1 MAALD
6 VRNLRAGYENGF
18 VLEGISFTLEAGDFT
33 AVLGRNG
40 SGKSTLIKAVQ
51 GLLQNCDGEIKI
63 QGREALSLP
72 RRELAGLAAYVPQF
86 HEPAFD
92 YTVEDI
98 VTMGRYARRGRLER
112 LSTSDREAVE
122 EAMQLARVSHLR
134 SKPAA
139 RLSGGEARRV
149 DIARAL
155 AQDAPI
161 LFLDEPSAHLDICFQ
176 VEIYRMLR
184 TLQVE
189 RGKTILAAE
198 HNVNLA
204 VLFSRRLMLLKD
216 GRLEAQGPPGDLIT
230 RDTIRDIFGAEV
242 DIRANRRSGL
252 PEISLISGV
261 GNPGTP

>member
-1 MAALD
+1 MSVLD

-18 VLEGISFTLEAGDFT
+18 VLEDVSFSLEAGDFT
-33 AVLGRNG
+33 AVLGKNG

-51 GLLQNCDGEIKI
+51 GLLKTCEGDITI
-63 QGREALSLP
+63 LGRDALRLP
-72 RRELAGLAAYVPQF
+72 RRAFAGLAAYVPQF

-92 YTVEDI
+92 YTVEDV

-112 LSTSDREAVE
+112 LSSSDRDAVE
-122 EAMQLARVSHLR
+122 DAMALARIAHLR

-139 RLSGGEARRV
+139 RLSGGESRRV

-184 TLQVE
+184 KLQVE

-204 VLFSRRLMLLKD
+204 ALFSRRLMLLKN
-216 GRLEAQGPPGDLIT
+216 GRLEAQGAPADLIT
-230 RDTIRDIFGAEV
+230 RETIRDIFGAEV
-242 DIRANRRSGL
+242 DIRTNTCSGL
-252 PEISLISGV
+252 PEISLIPDAGE
-261 GNPGTP
+261 TEAR

>member
-1 MAALD
+1 MTVLD

-18 VLEGISFTLEAGDFT
+18 VLEDVSFSLEAGDFT
-33 AVLGRNG
+33 AVLGKNG

-51 GLLQNCDGEIKI
+51 GLLKTCEGNVTIL
-63 QGREALSLP
+63 GREALRLS
-72 RRELAGLAAYVPQF
+72 RRELAGLVAYVPQF

-92 YTVEDI
+92 YTVEEV

-112 LSTSDREAVE
+112 LSSSDRDAVE
-122 EAMQLARVSHLR
+122 DAMTLARVRHLR

-155 AQDAPI
+155 AQDAQV
-161 LFLDEPSAHLDICFQ
+161 LLLDEPSAHLDICFQ

-184 TLQVE
+184 KLQVE
-189 RGKTILAAE
+189 RKTTILAAE

-204 VLFSRRLMLLKD
+204 VLFSRRLMLLKN
-216 GRLEAQGPPGDLIT
+216 GRLEALGTPVDLIT
-230 RDTIRDIFGAEV
+230 RETIRDIFEAEV
-242 DIRANRRSGL
+242 DVRANPRSGL
-252 PEISLISGV
+252 PEISLIAGD
-261 GNPGTP
+261 GEAETP